1 MADVKN
7 NPPMTGVV
15 ADLRSRDATAAIDFY
30 KRAFGAEEVTRMMS
44 DDGKLVMH
52 CELTVNGGRLML
64 GDAFPDYGYP
74 WEEPKGVTLTLP
86 VVEPHDLWKRAIEA
100 GCEVVMPLEI
110 AFWGDWYGQVKDPF
124 GHVWAFVAPAEK
136 KQE

>member
-1 MADVKN
+1 
-7 NPPMTGVV
+7 
-15 ADLRSRDATAAIDFY
+15 
-30 KRAFGAEEVTRMMS
+30 MMS

-86 VVEPHDLWKRAIEA
+86 VSEPHDLWKRAVET
-100 GCEVVMPLEI
+100 GCEVTMPLEV